1 MNTTAEV
8 YLWGTRIGII
18 HQDLKSLYATFE
30 YDKNF
35 ADSGIEVSPIRMP
48 LGLNL
53 YEFPG
58 LAGEPFYGL
67 PGLVA
72 DSLPDKFGNAVIEQW
87 LNRQGKSITDFT
99 AIDRLCYT
107 GKRGMGALEYVPA
120 ISDIGNIDESID
132 VREMVKFASDILS
145 KRETISFSA
154 KDNLT
159 YAQLVQV
166 GSSAGGARA
175 KALIAWNEQT
185 NEVRSGQI
193 QLGTGFDYWLMKFDN
208 VSKNGDHGLEDRP
221 EYTLIEYAYY
231 LMAKDAGITMEE
243 CRIYESEGDHHFM
256 TKRFDRAD
264 GKKVHM
270 QSLGSLAHISYQ
282 EPGICGYELASRYMK
297 ELDLTAAEIE
307 QFYRRMVFNV
317 LAVNQ
322 DDHVKNVSFLMD
334 RSGEW
339 TLSPAYDIT
348 FSYDAGNKWLRAHQM
363 TINGKTDNIEL
374 NDLLE
379 AGKAMEIREHRC
391 KDIIND
397 IQQVV
402 SDFSKYASK
411 VGIKDSTTN
420 YICSVIGKSAVS
432 LSL

>member
-1 MNTTAEV
+1 
-8 YLWGTRIGII
+8 
-18 HQDLKSLYATFE
+18 
-30 YDKNF
+30 
-35 ADSGIEVSPIRMP
+35 
-48 LGLNL
+48 
-53 YEFPG
+53 
-58 LAGEPFYGL
+58 
-67 PGLVA
+67 
-72 DSLPDKFGNAVIEQW
+72 
-87 LNRQGKSITDFT
+87 
-99 AIDRLCYT
+99 
-107 GKRGMGALEYVPA
+107 
-120 ISDIGNIDESID
+120 
-132 VREMVKFASDILS
+132 
-145 KRETISFSA
+145 
-154 KDNLT
+154 
-159 YAQLVQV
+159 
-166 GSSAGGARA
+166 
-175 KALIAWNEQT
+175 
-185 NEVRSGQI
+185 
-193 QLGTGFDYWLMKFDN
+193 
-208 VSKNGDHGLEDRP
+208 
-221 EYTLIEYAYY
+221 
-231 LMAKDAGITMEE
+231 
-243 CRIYESEGDHHFM
+243 M

-411 VGIKDSTTN
+411 VGIKDSTTD
-420 YICSVIGKSAVS
+420 YICSVIGKSAAR